1 MNAAFQEGVF
11 VRGWEGE
18 GSCEGLGKGGLN
30 LGQPCLNCALL
41 TCLPVVIYMFLVLA
55 SILDVCDKQ
64 PQSLW
69 KSEGNN
75 A

>member
-30 LGQPCLNCALL
+30 LGQPCLYLRAPHPPSRGYLHVPSPGFFYIR
-41 TCLPVVIYMFLVLA
+41 CL
-55 SILDVCDKQ
+55 
-64 PQSLW
+64 
-69 KSEGNN
+69 
-75 A
+75 